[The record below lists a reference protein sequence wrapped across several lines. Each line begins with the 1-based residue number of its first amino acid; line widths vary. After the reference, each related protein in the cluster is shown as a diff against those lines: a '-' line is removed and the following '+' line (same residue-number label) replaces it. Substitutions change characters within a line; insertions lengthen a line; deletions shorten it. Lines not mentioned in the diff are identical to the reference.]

1 MYRMACV
8 NVSELLLQ
16 LLLRENPE
24 WHSHPV
30 AVVDRDKPQGR
41 LLWVNRHARRHHILP
56 GMTYAAALSLC
67 DGLHARDVP
76 PPDIERAVEVLAR
89 HLRRSPPSV
98 ECECSFS
105 GVAGG
110 AEPGVFWLNASGLD
124 RLYESLTRW
133 ADSIRATIARFERF
147 ECAVVVGFTKF
158 GTYAVS
164 RMAVSPGK
172 TTGNSSHRFVQVFE
186 EPQAEE
192 QAARAVPLEY
202 LSLAASTRD
211 TLIRLGVHTLG
222 DFADLPPDGMT
233 RRFGKSRDQIAIPP

>member
-89 HLRRSPPSV
+89 HLRRSTPSV

-110 AEPGVFWLNASGLD
+110 A
-124 RLYESLTRW
+124 
-133 ADSIRATIARFERF
+133 
-147 ECAVVVGFTKF
+147 
-158 GTYAVS
+158 
-164 RMAVSPGK
+164 
-172 TTGNSSHRFVQVFE
+172 
-186 EPQAEE
+186 
-192 QAARAVPLEY
+192 
-202 LSLAASTRD
+202 
-211 TLIRLGVHTLG
+211 
-222 DFADLPPDGMT
+222 
-233 RRFGKSRDQIAIPP
+233 